1 MVELIKEEPQPQP
14 EEPAA
19 EPKKAKISLFRRPE
33 PEDKPEVVVET
44 PISEVKAP
52 VTLSFK
58 PAKVEPVE
66 VPKPID
72 VNQLQQEAILAAL
85 AKHKLPP

>member
-1 MVELIKEEPQPQP
+1 M
-14 EEPAA
+14 
-19 EPKKAKISLFRRPE
+19 
-33 PEDKPEVVVET
+33 VET